1 MSLSIVIIILSGAL
15 IFSAISV
22 ILKKSN
28 FNSIIWFGLLG
39 LFASLIMLLLGAP
52 DVALTQFTVGV
63 TLVVLVYVMAI
74 RKQRNIVVGFV
85 DKPFMF
91 KESHGEMDG
100 IEWEII
106 KRFEKLSGFSINL
119 RRFETLKEG
128 KKHLHNREVD
138 ILVGGITDRD
148 SFEDNVIKLPY
159 LETFIFK
166 VENKEYDYA
175 EYKEYMK
182 NKMIQFTKPHE
193 KTSYIITFSSKSKDL
208 YELLKG
214 ELDDLNKSGELI
226 NIVERFF

>member
-1 MSLSIVIIILSGAL
+1 MSLTIVVIILSGAL

-22 ILKKSN
+22 IFKKSN

-39 LFASLIMLLLGAP
+39 LFSSLIMLLLGAP

-74 RKQRNIVVGFV
+74 RKQRNIVIGFI

-119 RRFETLKEG
+119 RRFEKASRLW
-128 KKHLHNREVD
+128 
-138 ILVGGITDRD
+138 
-148 SFEDNVIKLPY
+148 
-159 LETFIFK
+159 
-166 VENKEYDYA
+166 
-175 EYKEYMK
+175 
-182 NKMIQFTKPHE
+182 
-193 KTSYIITFSSKSKDL
+193 
-208 YELLKG
+208 
-214 ELDDLNKSGELI
+214 
-226 NIVERFF
+226 